1 MQKLLPRLLLLLA
14 VVLSVKATGKPNLDS
29 NKRYHI
35 VCSYYSN
42 GCLIDG
48 ASAAATTPL
57 YYLETATTDE
67 STYWLFSEEQE
78 GMYTIQNAA
87 TGKFV
92 TYDGQR
98 SDAGTNGA
106 TLTRRYVDMT
116 DDANGQNSLWT
127 FQEYSEGVYAI
138 RNVAQTDHIWD
149 VRIGSFVVGTYSNG
163 GSPNVNQRFLLIEET
178 VSTSG
183 INVST
188 WLEATENSDRGWT
201 NQGGWWI
208 NTGAGGSH
216 YNNETGANLVQPFI
230 ELWRQSSSGALQ
242 DNGISQVL
250 TTLPAGQYTLQA
262 DMMACRQSYGNNW
275 NYHSDEPANN
285 VVFYA
290 GETEI
295 PVATGNDPPQHF
307 TLGFTL
313 SETSD
318 IEIGVRATETNANWI
333 ALDNLTLTY
342 HGTDEELLEGERV
355 KVMAVLAERLGEE
368 QAAAQMAAV
377 GDDFLQL
384 EALRKSV
391 ANMPVADPI
400 GKALTDLRIDGR
412 PVLFA
417 ESIGLYLCPIPLSKF
432 GTDLTATISYMQS
445 EGCGNLVIDDEEQ
458 PAGTSHTFASVEGGK
473 NYTLKVTDAMGRE
486 VSYPLTFTSLPVVE
500 IYGSFNNSYSDGY
513 ITVTEPDKTA
523 AKELLNMKAKWRGG
537 ITNGDNKHKRNYH
550 VKLKDENGDKL
561 EKKFFGLRNDNSWI
575 LESCQVDMSRIRN
588 RTLTDL
594 WNDYSTPPYYISEE
608 KKAMTGTR
616 GHFVELILNGEY
628 RGIYC
633 MTENMDRKQ
642 MKLKKY
648 DEENEETHG
657 QLWKSKDWTY
667 ATLMGTRPDGS
678 YWPKD
683 FLTEPDSNSEMW
695 DQYEVKYPDFED
707 YGYQTDWEVLYN
719 AVDFV
724 CHSTDDEFKAQVAEY
739 FDLPLVIDYYIL
751 METILATDNHGKNMF
766 FGVYDKQVDKK
777 ITFSVWDMDA
787 TCGQR
792 WSDDYYHWDGMKP
805 EQDYATYIQQHEH
818 GDYNLFKRLRDTDAN
833 GFNLRVRQR
842 YRDLRQNELATE
854 SILNRFRTY
863 LDEFKTA
870 GTAQREYDRWNYDS
884 DIAGHELDF
893 DDEMAYLTDWF
904 TRRMNYLDNTRFN
917 IAELPKKGDAN
928 GDGKVDI
935 ADVTFIVNYTLGR
948 PTADFQKAA
957 ADVNIDGVVDSN
969 DAQALV
975 NIIIRG
981 E

>member
-138 RNVAQTDHIWD
+138 RSVAQTDHIWD

>member
-1 MQKLLPRLLLLLA
+1 MQILLPRLLLLLA
-14 VVLSVKATGKPNLDS
+14 VVLSVKATGKPNLDP

-35 VCSYYSN
+35 VCTYYSN
-42 GCLIDG
+42 GCVVDG

-57 YYLETATTDE
+57 YHLQTATTDE
-67 STYWLFSEEQE
+67 STYWLFTEEQD
-78 GMYTIQNAA
+78 GQYTIRNAA
-87 TGKFV
+87 TGKYI

-116 DDANGQNSLWT
+116 ADVNSQYSLWT
-127 FQEYSEGVYAI
+127 FQEYSDGVYAI

-163 GSPNVNQRFLLIEET
+163 GSPNDNQRFLLIEET
-178 VSTSG
+178 VPTSG
-183 INVST
+183 IDVST

-275 NYHSDEPANN
+275 NYHPDEPANN
-285 VVFYA
+285 VVLYA

-295 PVATGNDPPQHF
+295 SVATGNDPPQHF
-307 TLGFTL
+307 TLDFTL

-318 IEIGVRATETNANWI
+318 IEIGVRATNTNANWI

-400 GKALTDLRIDGR
+400 GKVLTDLRIDGR

-432 GTDLTATISYMQS
+432 GTDLTATISYTQS

-473 NYTLKVTDAMGRE
+473 NYTLKVTDAMGLE
-486 VSYPLTFTSLPVVE
+486 VSYPLTFTSLPVVQ

-633 MTENMDRKQ
+633 MTENLDRKQ

-667 ATLMGTRPDGS
+667 ATFMGTQPDGG

-683 FLTEPDSNSEMW
+683 FLTDPDPNSEMW

-707 YGYQTDWEVLYN
+707 YGYQTDWEVLNN

-724 CHSTDDEFKAQVAEY
+724 CHSSDDDFKAHIAEY

-751 METILATDNHGKNMF
+751 METILSTDNHGKNMF

-854 SILNRFRTY
+854 SILKRFRTY

-904 TRRMNYLDNTRFN
+904 TRRMNYLDNTRFK
-917 IAELPKKGDAN
+917 ISELPKKGDAN

-935 ADVTFIVNYTLGR
+935 ADVTFIVNIALGR
-948 PTADFQKAA
+948 PTADIQKAA
-957 ADVNIDGVVDSN
+957 ADVNIDGVVDS
-969 DAQALV
+969 DDVRALV

>member
-14 VVLSVKATGKPNLDS
+14 VVLSVKATGKPNLDP

-35 VCSYYSN
+35 VCTYYSN
-42 GCLIDG
+42 GCVVDG
-48 ASAAATTPL
+48 ASAGATTPL
-57 YYLETATTDE
+57 YHLETATTDE
-67 STYWLFSEEQE
+67 STYWIFSEEQE

-87 TGKFV
+87 TGKYI

-98 SDAGTNGA
+98 ANAGEGGA
-106 TLTRRYVDMT
+106 ALTRRYVDMT
-116 DDANGQNSLWT
+116 ADVNGQYSLWT
-127 FQEYSEGVYAI
+127 FQEYSDGVYAI

-149 VRIGSFVVGTYSNG
+149 VRIGSFVVGTYSNV
-163 GSPNVNQRFLLIEET
+163 GSPNDNQRFLLIEET
-178 VSTSG
+178 VSSSV

-275 NYHSDEPANN
+275 NYHPDERANN

-307 TLGFTL
+307 TFDFTL

-318 IEIGVRATETNANWI
+318 IEIGVRATNTNANWI

-342 HGTDEELLEGERV
+342 HGTAEELLEGERA
-355 KVMAVLAERLGEE
+355 KVMAVLADRLGEE

-377 GDDFLQL
+377 EDDFLQL
-384 EALRKSV
+384 ETLRKSV
-391 ANMPVADPI
+391 ANMPVTDPI
-400 GKALTDLRIDGR
+400 GKVLTDLRIDGR

-432 GTDLTATISYMQS
+432 GTDLTATISYTQS
-445 EGCGNLVIDDEEQ
+445 EGCSNLVIDGEEQ
-458 PAGTSHTFASVEGGK
+458 PAGTSYTFAGVEGGK

-513 ITVTEPDKTA
+513 IIVTEPDKTA

-633 MTENMDRKQ
+633 MTENLDRKQ

-648 DEENEETHG
+648 DEENEVTHG

-667 ATLMGTRPDGS
+667 ATFMGTQPDGN
-678 YWPKD
+678 YQPKNY
-683 FLTEPDSNSEMW
+683 LSTPDQNSEMW

-724 CHSTDDEFKAQVAEY
+724 CHSSDDDFKARIAEY

-751 METILATDNHGKNMF
+751 METILSTDNHGKNMF

-792 WSDDYYHWDGMKP
+792 WSDDYFHQEFLGP
-805 EQDYATYIQQHEH
+805 EQDYSEFIARYEH

-854 SILNRFRTY
+854 SILKRFKTY

-884 DIAGHELDF
+884 DIAGRTLDF

-904 TRRMNYLDNTRFN
+904 TRRMDYLDNTRFK
-917 IAELPKKGDAN
+917 ISELPKKGDAN
-928 GDGKVDI
+928 GDGHVDI
-935 ADVTFIVNYTLGR
+935 ADVTFIVNYALGR

>member
-1 MQKLLPRLLLLLA
+1 MQILLPRLLLLLA
-14 VVLSVKATGKPNLDS
+14 VVLSVKATGKPNLDP

-35 VCSYYSN
+35 VCTYYSN
-42 GCLIDG
+42 GCVVDG

-57 YYLETATTDE
+57 YHLQTATTDE
-67 STYWLFSEEQE
+67 STYWLFTEEQD
-78 GMYTIQNAA
+78 GQYTIRNAA
-87 TGKFV
+87 TGKYI

-116 DDANGQNSLWT
+116 ADVNSQYSLWT
-127 FQEYSEGVYAI
+127 FQEYSDGVYAI

-149 VRIGSFVVGTYSNG
+149 VSIGSFVVGTYSNG
-163 GSPNVNQRFLLIEET
+163 GSPNDNQRFLLIEET
-178 VSTSG
+178 VPTSG
-183 INVST
+183 IDVST

-275 NYHSDEPANN
+275 NYHPDEPANN
-285 VVFYA
+285 VVLYA

-295 PVATGNDPPQHF
+295 SVATGNDPPQHF
-307 TLGFTL
+307 TLDFTL

-318 IEIGVRATETNANWI
+318 IEIGVRATNTNANWI

-400 GKALTDLRIDGR
+400 GKVLTDLRIDGR

-432 GTDLTATISYMQS
+432 GTDLTATISYTQS

-473 NYTLKVTDAMGRE
+473 NYTLKVTDAMGLE
-486 VSYPLTFTSLPVVE
+486 VSYPLTFTSLPVVQ

-633 MTENMDRKQ
+633 MTENLDRKQ

-667 ATLMGTRPDGS
+667 ATFMGTQPDGG

-683 FLTEPDSNSEMW
+683 FLTDPDPNSEMW

-707 YGYQTDWEVLYN
+707 YGYQTDWEVLNN

-724 CHSTDDEFKAQVAEY
+724 CHSSDDDFKAHIAEY

-751 METILATDNHGKNMF
+751 METILSTDNHGKNMF

-854 SILNRFRTY
+854 SILKRFRTY

-904 TRRMNYLDNTRFN
+904 TRRMNYLDNTRFK
-917 IAELPKKGDAN
+917 ISELPKKGDAN

-935 ADVTFIVNYTLGR
+935 ADVTFIVNIALGR
-948 PTADFQKAA
+948 PTADIQKAA
-957 ADVNIDGVVDSN
+957 ADVNIDGVVDS
-969 DAQALV
+969 DDVRALV